1 MVTGLLYIH
10 ILDFVLLSRFGR
22 CKDYQCSIRPKF
34 EVVGGCW
41 RSLIG
46 GLHLDLDLKIIG
58 FVTLV
63 VKVEIVLSEALAQI
77 SGVGLLRVDVA
88 LVGWAV
94 GGWFGWS
101 EVFNGKTSSN

>member
-1 MVTGLLYIH
+1 MEGAKI
-10 ILDFVLLSRFGR
+10 INFI
-22 CKDYQCSIRPKF
+22 CPKF

-46 GLHLDLDLKIIG
+46 GLHLGLDLKIIG

-63 VKVEIVLSEALAQI
+63 VKVEIVSSEALAQI

-88 LVGWAV
+88 LVGWGWWV
-94 GGWFGWS
+94 GGLGGARFLM
-101 EVFNGKTSSN
+101 